1 MAASTK
7 IQNNLFVWGN
17 VTGQASDLAGII
29 KDAETKT
36 VEGEKSGNLL
46 YASIFNSLGRNASLI
61 PFSLIEAFR
70 YGPYGQQSG
79 ESYDGASE
87 IYNDSWDEDLSEINV
102 RYDIQTADVAA
113 TFPLQLR
120 SILNQYIKYAQ
131 TYRSIQANV
140 WTNLRKFTI
149 ADATDSNS
157 GSSTIINGGTTNYD
171 ANKGYIIHLPS
182 TIEADLDGVASDVNT
197 GQANT
202 TELLLTGV
210 ASNATTTLKRNSLA
224 KINGSI
230 LKLGSDSSH
239 IGEVQIIGGQN
250 IGTLSYLEGN
260 TNHGIGLLYNGS
272 SISIGTTGFAVDKN
286 NDNIF
291 YIHNE
296 NITIGQTPFITIG
309 NNPTGQGPTFG
320 FRSGRV
326 WSFTDDIYIHD
337 QINFSASNTLGQTY
351 YINNLGVAN
360 LSLLT
365 VNNLGQNDN
374 RVNSAYLKG
383 VIFGTSG
390 TTYKVNNSGEAT
402 FARVSSISDSRLKKN
417 IKAFEPHKSILDLD
431 VVEFDYK
438 DSGHHSIGCIAQDLQ
453 KICPEI
459 VHENEEGYLTIDET
473 KITYLVLEEVKALRK
488 EVNELKGK

>member
-260 TNHGIGLLYNGS
+260 LNHGIGLLYNGS
-272 SISIGTTGFAVDKN
+272 SISIGTTGFAVDEN
-286 NDNIF
+286 SDCIF
-291 YIHNE
+291 YVHNE
-296 NITIGQTPFITIG
+296 NTTIGEIPLITIG
-309 NNPTGQGPTFG
+309 NNPTGQGATYG
-320 FRSGRV
+320 FRSENV
-326 WSFTDDIYIHD
+326 WMFQNKVWIRD
-337 QINFSASNTLGQTY
+337 QINFGATDFF
-351 YINNLGVAN
+351 INNVGIAN
-360 LSLLT
+360 LLMI
-365 VNNLGQNDN
+365 
-374 RVNSAYLKG
+374 RVGSAYLVG
-383 VIFGTSG
+383 TTTFGSG
-390 TTYKVNNSGEAT
+390 TTYKVNSSGEAT
-402 FARVSSISDSRLKKN
+402 FAKVSSISDSRLKKN
-417 IKAFEPHKSILDLD
+417 IKTFEPHKSILDLD

-459 VHENEEGYLTIDET
+459 VHENEEGYLIIDET

-488 EVNELKGK
+488 EINELKGK